1 MSLNV
6 VEKAFNKKI
15 VNMVKL
21 ADGTNLDG
29 TNKALYGTPYTTGDA
44 VYDTADNTANQQ
56 INVRSDTVYYYVSK
70 TTTGLVVN
78 TYTGYANAPKTAGED
93 VKGIYAVA
101 TKTTSNYWVA
111 NVVVVEMDNFKGA
124 AENVFVYNY
133 PENVNTLRNATID
146 IIKADGTKASVT
158 ITNPE
163 DVDYGPAYLY
173 GNETDG
179 YSLVM
184 MKDED
189 IKANN
194 YAIGYVTAAVD
205 LVTTDYAEITDVLYD
220 STASAGNEYKLSTDP
235 KDAHRLKDNDS
246 ASYYEYTISQVTG
259 RTSATKYDKGT
270 LEDSTAKAVLT
281 ETVTVKKAPKTNL
294 VFASYDN
301 RGNIIYAI
309 SFNQDDSD
317 ASKTATDVFQGLLK
331 EAESDEHTVT
341 VKTEGINDVDDQT
354 IKVADGE
361 DKTITVAQTGYS
373 LDSYTAV
380 ITDTDTSVKDS
391 VLELK
396 DGTLVATNV
405 TNNITITLT
414 YVANS
419 HTLIVNNTQSGGT
432 GTAPNTVKLD
442 TATDVTIGNENTVT
456 YGNHTIT
463 FVGVNATKYTYTITS
478 GGTTSDPAPVTMT
491 DSGTKGTITV
501 PATDAD
507 VTVNIIYTAKTEVG
521 YTITKTCSEDKT
533 AEPTVTVSNESTS
546 NNVYKGDD
554 VKFSITG
561 VNAKDQVV
569 SVSYSVGGGDP
580 VALDLQTSGN
590 YTIPGSAV
598 TDTLVITVVTR
609 AKTHAVT
616 LSDSSSTNLT
626 VNDSTSYTSPISV
639 DDATGTITIK
649 AENPIKITGDLTKY
663 AFERS
668 DDAKTWTI
676 KNVTD
681 AVELEIANAD

>member
-1 MSLNV
+1 
-6 VEKAFNKKI
+6 
-15 VNMVKL
+15 MVKL

-44 VYDTADNTANQQ
+44 VYDTADKDTNQQ

-70 TTTGLVVN
+70 ATNGGLSVT
-78 TYTGYANAPKTAGED
+78 TYTGYANAPKTSGET
-93 VKGIYAVA
+93 VKDIYAVA

-111 NVVVVEMDNFKGA
+111 NVVVVELNDFKGA

-133 PENVNTLRNATID
+133 PENVNTLKSANID
-146 IIKADGTKASVT
+146 IIKADGTTTTVT
-158 ITNPE
+158 IKKPE
-163 DVDYGPAYLY
+163 GVDYGPAYLY

-184 MKDED
+184 MKDAD

-194 YAIGYVTAAVD
+194 YAIGVVTAAVD
-205 LVTTDYAEITDVLYD
+205 LVDTDYAEITDVLNDSNDTTSAYAPYSK
-220 STASAGNEYKLSTDP
+220 STAA

-270 LEDSTAKAVLT
+270 LEESTAKAVLT
-281 ETVTVKKAPKTNL
+281 ETVTVKKTPKTNL

-317 ASKTATDVFQGLLK
+317 ASKTATDVFKGLLK

-341 VKTEGINDVDDQT
+341 VKTVGINGVDDQT

-373 LDSYTAV
+373 LASYTAV
-380 ITDTDTSVKDS
+380 ITGTSTSVKDS

-414 YVANS
+414 YSANK
-419 HTLIVNNTQSGGT
+419 HNLTVNNTNTAGTQPSDVKIDGDSAST
-432 GTAPNTVKLD
+432 GTAIEL
-442 TATDVTIGNENTVT
+442 A
-456 YGNHTIT
+456 YAAHTIT
-463 FVGVNATKYTYTITS
+463 FTGANATKYTYTIKVGS
-478 GGTTSDPAPVTMT
+478 GAAGAPQDVTMSS
-491 DSGTKGTITV
+491 DGTSGTITV
-501 PATDAD
+501 PATDDD
-507 VTVNIIYTAKTEVG
+507 VVVTIINNNKDTVG

-580 VALDLQTSGN
+580 VAL
-590 YTIPGSAV
+590 

-609 AKTHAVT
+609 AREHKVT
-616 LSDSSSTNLT
+616 LTDSSSTNLT
-626 VNDSTSYTSPISV
+626 VDGKNTVPEYVTV
-639 DDATGTITIK
+639 ADATGTITIVGK
-649 AENPIKITGDLTKY
+649 NPIKITGFDGKCE
-663 AFERS
+663 FERT